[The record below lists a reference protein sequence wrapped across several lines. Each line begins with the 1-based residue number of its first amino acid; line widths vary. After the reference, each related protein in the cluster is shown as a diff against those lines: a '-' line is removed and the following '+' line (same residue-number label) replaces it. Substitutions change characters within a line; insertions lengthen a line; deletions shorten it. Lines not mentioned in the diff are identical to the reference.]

1 MEKGKA
7 TMFDNDDDDL
17 LFVDEQS
24 EHQQSDSKPWKV
36 LIVDDEEEI
45 HRVTQLSLGNMVV
58 HSRPIELLHAY
69 TGRES
74 VEIMRDQ
81 PDIALVLMDVVME
94 DEHAGL
100 KAVERIR
107 DELENHDVRLILR
120 TGQPGQAP
128 EQEVV
133 TRYDINDYKEKTELT
148 TKKMHTLMH
157 TSLNHYRELMAL
169 KQNRLGLEKVID
181 ASASIFESQSL
192 NHFARGV
199 LTQLA
204 ALLYAS
210 HEAVIVKG
218 LAAGASDDVFSDND
232 PAHLIV
238 TATSGEDRDVEGQAI
253 ENVLSAEAVGH
264 IRSAMKNGKPCFG
277 DGYFAAHFPSRSG
290 HQSVIYLCSDEPF
303 SSADRSLIELFC
315 RNVGIA
321 FENQVMYR
329 EIVESQRKLVMTLSA
344 TVEERSKEL
353 HNHVRRVAEYASIL
367 GQGLGLNEHELE
379 LLRMSAAMHDIGK
392 IAIPDSILNKP
403 GRLSDEERAEMETHV
418 ERGVAILSEQNG
430 ELLTTAGLTV
440 GSHHERWDGDGYPNQ
455 VAGADIPL
463 FGRITAL
470 TDVFDALSTDR
481 VYKKAWPMD
490 EVLAYISDQSGK
502 QFDPALVVIFE
513 QRIDEILA
521 VHERWYVRDRG
532 VAA

>member
-1 MEKGKA
+1 
-7 TMFDNDDDDL
+7 MFDRDDDL
-17 LFVDEQS
+17 LFVDEQNNNSKS
-24 EHQQSDSKPWKV
+24 ETNPWKV
-36 LIVDDEEEI
+36 LVVDDEEEI
-45 HRVTQLSLGNMVV
+45 HRVTKLSLGNMVV

-69 TGRES
+69 TGLES
-74 VEIMRDQ
+74 VEIMRNQ

-169 KQNRLGLEKVID
+169 KQNRRGLEKVID
-181 ASASIFESQSL
+181 ASATIFESQSL
-192 NHFARGV
+192 THFARGV

-210 HEAVIVKG
+210 HEAVLVKG
-218 LAAGASDDVFSDND
+218 LAAGASDGD

-238 TATSGEDRDVEGQAI
+238 TATSGENSHIEGCAVE
-253 ENVLSAEAVGH
+253 EVLPDTSVTH
-264 IRSAMKNGKPCFG
+264 IRNAIKSGKPCFG
-277 DGYFAAHFPSRSG
+277 DGYFAAHFPTRSG
-290 HQSVIYLCSDEPF
+290 YQSVIYLSSDEPF
-303 SSADRSLIELFC
+303 SSADRRLIELFC

-329 EIVESQRKLVMTLSA
+329 EIVESQRKLVMMLSA
-344 TVEERSKEL
+344 TVEERSTGL
-353 HNHVRRVAEYASIL
+353 HNHVRRVSEYANII
-367 GQGLGLNEHELE
+367 GQGLGLNEHELDM
-379 LLRMSAAMHDIGK
+379 LKMSAAMHDIGK
-392 IAIPDSILNKP
+392 IAIPDDILNKP
-403 GRLSDEERAEMETHV
+403 GRLNDEERAQMETHV
-418 ERGVAILSEQNG
+418 ERGVAILSEQSG
-430 ELLTTAGLTV
+430 ELLSTAGLTI
-440 GSHHERWDGDGYPNQ
+440 GSHHERWDGAGYPKG
-455 VAGADIPL
+455 VAGTDIPL

-470 TDVFDALSTDR
+470 ADVFDALSTDR

-490 EVLAYISDQSGK
+490 EVLAYISKESGK

-521 VHERWYVRDRG
+521 VHKRWYLRERG
-532 VAA
+532 AAA